1 MAEVTLGGVLV
12 AIGGESLGVMV
23 RWRRMVA
30 DAVRPVI
37 EATKDPA
44 AEGFAEFMRGAA
56 ESLTLEA
63 KLALVYAWQPMLQDR
78 EAQILEEATDEELE
92 GVFTALMKH
101 AYPLAR
107 AARPTAMTNGAT
119 PQPGTLTAKSYG

>member
-1 MAEVTLGGVLV
+1 MPETMLGGVLV

-23 RWRRMVA
+23 RWRRLVA

-56 ESLTLEA
+56 GALTLEA
-63 KLALVYAWQPMLQDR
+63 KLALVYAWQPS
-78 EAQILEEATDEELE
+78 LEEHESQLLELATDEELE
-92 GVFTALMKH
+92 GVFDALLQH

-107 AARPTAMTNGAT
+107 AARPTGRMNGAT
-119 PQPGTLTAKSYG
+119 PPQTTPTLKSYG

>member
-1 MAEVTLGGVLV
+1 MTEVTLGGVLV

-56 ESLTLEA
+56 DSLTLEA
-63 KLALVYAWQPMLQDR
+63 KLALVYAWQPSL
-78 EAQILEEATDEELE
+78 EEHEVIILEEATDEELE
-92 GVFTALMKH
+92 AVFAALLRH

-107 AARPTAMTNGAT
+107 AARPTVQTNGAT